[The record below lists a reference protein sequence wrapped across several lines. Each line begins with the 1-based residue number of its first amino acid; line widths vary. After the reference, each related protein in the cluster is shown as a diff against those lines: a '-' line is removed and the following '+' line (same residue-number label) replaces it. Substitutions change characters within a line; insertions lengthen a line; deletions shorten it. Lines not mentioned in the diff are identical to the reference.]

1 MNTYIALLRGINV
14 SGHKIIRMADLK
26 KALEDTG
33 FLNVKTYIQSGNIVF
48 KTDSSPTAD
57 LEKRIEKMIR
67 DVFTFEVTVI
77 VKEHSD
83 LVSILERNPYPEK
96 DLKNNEKLFFTL
108 LSHTPEK
115 QKLETL
121 MATNGGADEL
131 MIIDRTIYVICR
143 AGYSETI
150 YTTNFL
156 EKILKVK
163 ATSRN
168 IDTIKKLVEMG
179 KDG

>member
-26 KALEDTG
+26 KAFEDMG
-33 FLNVKTYIQSGNIVF
+33 FSDVKTYIQSGNIIF
-48 KTDSSPTAD
+48 KAKSTLADD
-57 LEKRIEKMIR
+57 LERKIEKMIQ
-67 DVFTFEVTVI
+67 DVFLFDVTAI

-83 LVSILERNPYPEK
+83 LVTILKQNPFPEK

-115 QKLETL
+115 QNLETL
-121 MATNGGADEL
+121 LATDGGADEL
-131 MIIDRTIYVICR
+131 MIIDQTIYVICR

-168 IDTIKKLVEMG
+168 IATIKKLIEMG
-179 KDG
+179 NC